1 MPSNY
6 SPDLRIQLMQTGE
19 KSGQWGDITNINLGT
34 LIEDAISGAANV
46 TITSTIQVL
55 TAFDGI
61 ADQARCAVLVLSGAG
76 AAFDLYAPPVTKTY
90 IIKNNCSYTAT
101 IYCSTTINVPGSLNP
116 GLAIPAG
123 KTVFIYSDSTQFY
136 PALNY
141 VNGSLQVSGGLQ
153 LGSALPV
160 TSGGTSFSSY
170 TVGDLLYADTTSSLA
185 RLPDVATGNVLR
197 SGGVNTA
204 PAWGQVNLATDI
216 TGNLP
221 VANLNSGTGA
231 SATTFWRGDGAWAT
245 PGGGGDVSFT
255 GTAPT
260 ASVNQVA
267 VYGATGT
274 SITTGRTYQFRATT
288 AGQAQIQLFENA
300 TGGATDSITI
310 QTPNTITSS
319 YTLTLPTT
327 AGTNGYV
334 LQTNGSGTLSWVA
347 QPSAT
352 GVTTVSAGNGMSFTD
367 ITTTGSVAMG
377 TPSAITSS
385 STNSASAGT
394 HTHAITGAAFLAGNQ
409 TFTGVKTFNAAPTVA
424 GIVSSTGAYNFT
436 ATNESI
442 FGSAGSVTIAV
453 GNAGRTNWT
462 TAAYTPVV
470 DAAITL
476 GTASLKWGQIYSSSG
491 TINTS
496 DANTKQDIADL
507 DDAEKRVAVRIK
519 GLIKKFRFRDA
530 VVKKGDAARIHVGVI
545 AQEVQAAFAAEGLDA
560 NRYGIFCS
568 DTWWEREE
576 DVSKPYTFS
585 DETDRQVVVYETPV
599 EGAVEKTRL
608 GVRYE
613 ELLAFVIA
621 AM

>member
-1 MPSNY
+1 MPSTY
-6 SPDLRIQLMQTGE
+6 SQDLRIELIAGGDQ
-19 KSGQWGDITNINLGT
+19 SGTWGSTTNNNLGN
-34 LIEDAISGAANV
+34 LIEDAISGAAIIPIDPGAGV
-46 TITSTIQVL
+46 KQAI
-55 TAFDGI
+55 I
-61 ADQARCAVLVLSGAG
+61 AANGAVDQARCSALILTGAT
-76 AAFDLYAPPVTKTY
+76 AAFEIYAPPVTKLYVVRNECGFDATLWCATSINGTTSPIGATGY
-90 IIKNNCSYTAT
+90 I
-101 IYCSTTINVPGSLNP
+101 
-116 GLAIPAG
+116 IPAG
-123 KTVFIYSDSTQFY
+123 KTAFVHTPDGLQFY
-136 PALNY
+136 DAVNYLNT
-141 VNGSLQVSGGLQ
+141 
-153 LGSALPV
+153 ALPAG
-160 TSGGTSFSSY
+160 SGGTGFQTY
-170 TVGDLLYADTTSSLA
+170 AVGDLLYANTTTSLA
-185 RLPDVATGNVLR
+185 KLADVATGNVLR

-204 PAWGQVNLATDI
+204 PAWGKVNLTTDI

-352 GVTTVSAGNGMSFTD
+352 GTVTTVSAGNGMSFTD
-367 ITTTGSVAMG
+367 ITTTGTVTMG

-385 STNSASAGT
+385 STNSTTATS
-394 HTHAITGAAFLAGNQ
+394 HTHAITGAAFLAGTQ
-409 TFTGVKTFNAAPTVA
+409 TFTGQKTF
-424 GIVSSTGAYNFT
+424 TGGVISAAYNFT
-436 ATNESI
+436 AANESI
-442 FGSAGSVTIAV
+442 FGSAGAVTISV
-453 GNAGRTNWT
+453 GGSGVVTADSSPLSFVPNSDNSTSLGVAGARWSVVY
-462 TAAYTPVV
+462 AAT
-470 DAAITL
+470 
-476 GTASLKWGQIYSSSG
+476 G

-496 DANTKQDIADL
+496 DVNTKQDIVDL
-507 DDAEKRVAVRIK
+507 DDAEKRVAVRVK
-519 GLIKKFRFRDA
+519 GLIKKFRFKNA
-530 VVKKGDAARIHVGVI
+530 VAEKGDAARIHVGVI
-545 AQEVQAAFAAEGLDA
+545 AQEVEAAFIAEGLDA
-560 NRYGIFCS
+560 SRYGLFCS
-568 DTWWEREE
+568 DTWWEKEE
-576 DVSKPYTFS
+576 QEIFPPTGELQTVTKRY
-585 DETDRQVVVYETPV
+585 YEPT
-599 EGAVEKTRL
+599 EGAVEKTQL

>member
-1 MPSNY
+1 MPSTY
-6 SPDLRIQLMQTGE
+6 SQDLRIELIAAGE
-19 KSGQWGDITNINLGT
+19 QSGTWGLTTNNNLGN
-34 LIEDAISGAANV
+34 LIEDAISGAVVV
-46 TITSTIQVL
+46 TIDPGAGVQQAI
-55 TAFDGI
+55 TAANGAI
-61 ADQARCAVLVLSGAG
+61 DQARCSALILQGATDD
-76 AAFDLYAPPVTKTY
+76 FEIFAPPVTKIY
-90 IIKNNCSYTAT
+90 VIRNECSFQAT
-101 IYCSTTINVPGSLNP
+101 LWCATTINGTTAPVGAS
-116 GLAIPAG
+116 GYIIPAN
-123 KTVFIYSDSTQFY
+123 KTVLVHSPDGVQFY
-136 PALNY
+136 DALNY
-141 VNGSLQVSGGLQ
+141 LN
-153 LGSALPV
+153 SALPAN
-160 TSGGTSFSSY
+160 SGGTGFQTY
-170 TVGDLLYADTTSSLA
+170 AVGDLLYANTTTSLA
-185 RLPDVATGNVLR
+185 KLPDVATGNVLR

-204 PAWGQVNLATDI
+204 PAWGKVNLATDV
-216 TGNLP
+216 TGDLP
-221 VANLNSGTGA
+221 VANLGGGTGA
-231 SATTFWRGDGAWAT
+231 SNTTFWRGDGTWQS

-319 YTLTLPTT
+319 YTLTLPTS

-347 QPSAT
+347 QPTVGSGT
-352 GVTTVSAGNGMSFTD
+352 VTSVASGNGMNFTT
-367 ITTTGSVAMG
+367 ITGTGTVTMG

-385 STNSASAGT
+385 STNSVSASS
-394 HTHAITGAAFLAGNQ
+394 HTHEITGAAFLAGSQ
-409 TFTGVKTFNAAPTVA
+409 TFTGAKTFNAAPTVA

-462 TAAYTPVV
+462 ASAYTPVV

-476 GTASLKWGQIYSSSG
+476 GTASLKWGQIYSNSG

-496 DANTKQDIADL
+496 DANEKQDIADL
-507 DDAEKRVAVRIK
+507 DDAEKRVAMRLK

-585 DETDRQVVVYETPV
+585 DETDRQVVVYETPI